1 MTIVTTTAGHHS
13 RPAAGHGT
21 GFAQPPPHAPGR
33 PELVIS
39 LAAGSLLIAIGLWV
53 AGGGLSALGNAPLTS
68 LGRLTGLLAADLLLI
83 QVLLMAR
90 IPWVERSF
98 GQDLLA
104 RRHRTAGFTSF
115 WLMITHILL
124 VTLGY
129 AAADGNGALEEAW
142 QLVTTAPGMLLA
154 AAGTAA
160 LATVEPRCCI
170 VWCLTFITTTS
181 TCVGPRHGLRHC
193 APASPAPGSP
203 RRRCIPS
210 SSPGRER

>member
-1 MTIVTTTAGHHS
+1 VSVYLTGHNLHRLPARAGQFFNWRFLDGPGWS
-13 RPAAGHGT
+13 RAHPY
-21 GFAQPPPHAPGR
+21 
-33 PELVIS
+33 S
-39 LAAGSLLIAIGLWV
+39 
-53 AGGGLSALGNAPLTS
+53 LSAAPRRDWLRITVKDVDGS
-68 LGRLTGLLAADLLLI
+68 GRLARLRPGTRVLIEGPYGALTGARRQRSQVLLAAAGVGITPLRALLD
-83 QVLLMAR
+83 
-90 IPWVERSF
+90 E
-98 GQDLLA
+98 LA
-104 RRHRTAGFTSF
+104 
-115 WLMITHILL
+115 
-124 VTLGY
+124 
-129 AAADGNGALEEAW
+129 
-142 QLVTTAPGMLLA
+142 TAPGMLLA